1 MQTNGTTAN
10 RRLARRLALSASS
23 LLTTMALLGGTAH
36 AFDLVDLRT
45 RLGLELQPGDFI
57 RPNIEFRP
65 PSEPVQTEKQVEP
78 VEERPTVKPLPV
90 PIPVPVEAYKTFVRT
105 KKQLAAAG
113 LFGETPLAAEYV
125 TALQRTLGKGLARNR
140 YWLLFRGI
148 DAPEQEHVIRNR
160 QGLQLTSIL
169 RVDRT
174 RAKCS
179 SMFAIDDEEIGG
191 GASLENATRGIC
203 GVIAV
208 LHSLEKLDLVERA
221 DIADG
226 AHLRRNV
233 VDGMKRRYQNR
244 RTNQMSKKKLRR
256 AHEDFGSGACRQ
268 QNDALTSNVGG
279 LDNFVKA
286 LNGYVNDPDR
296 KWDCTLY
303 VRSNSG
309 RNATLAHYE
318 HVTAMTTSNSGRG
331 QGNRTILNAEITTLN
346 GFAQGN
352 QSSTVPANPGS
363 NTWSLRPGG
372 TPPMSMTGARNA
384 AGGSDRETRD
394 RLAAVSSVQRVSFI
408 CCPAPAAD

>member
-1 MQTNGTTAN
+1 MQTNSTTAN

-363 NTWSLRPGG
+363 NIWSLRPGG

>member
-1 MQTNGTTAN
+1 MQTNDTTAHRRLT
-10 RRLARRLALSASS
+10 RRLAMSASS
-23 LLTTMALLGGTAH
+23 LLTTVVLLGGTAH
-36 AFDLVDLRT
+36 AFDFVDLRT
-45 RLGLELQPGDFI
+45 GLGLELQPGDFI

-65 PSEPVQTEKQVEP
+65 PTEPVQTEKQVEP
-78 VEERPTVKPLPV
+78 VEQRPTVKPLPV

-105 KKQLAAAG
+105 KKQLAATG

-125 TALQRTLGKGLARNR
+125 TALQQTLGKGLARNR
-140 YWLLFRGI
+140 YWLIFRGI

-160 QGLQLTSIL
+160 QGLQLTSVL
-169 RVDRT
+169 RIDRT
-174 RAKCS
+174 RSKCS
-179 SMFAIDDEEIGG
+179 SMFAVDDEEIGG

-226 AHLRRNV
+226 ANLRQNV

-244 RTNQMSKKKLRR
+244 RTNQMTKKKLRK
-256 AHEDFGSGACRQ
+256 AHEDFGTGACRQ

-286 LNGYVNDPDR
+286 LNGYVNDRDR
-296 KWDCTLY
+296 EWDCTLY

-318 HVTAMTTSNSGRG
+318 HVTAMTTSDSGRG

-372 TPPMSMTGARNA
+372 NPPMSMTGAHNA

-394 RLAAVSSVQRVSFI
+394 RLSAVPSVQRVSFI